1 MVHIALL
8 GLFPDGVEL
17 LVGAEGIESA
27 DGEHLRLTA
36 GEQARAVDAGQ
47 HADLGGER
55 TDLVLLTAVD
65 AVALEQPRLDDLLLE
80 LIGELVEVLIH
91 VGILL
96 EVLLVPVLDHLVPAG
111 LADVLVVGIHGGL
124 GLVHEVGNDLV
135 EELLI
140 EVRVGIVELGLADL
154 GDHAVDELDLL
165 LIFVVRQLDGTVHRV
180 VIDLVR
186 AGLDHNDLLAGRDDR
201 DVEIADLALLRVGV
215 EHELA
220 VHKADLERADRA
232 VPGDIGDGERGG
244 GADQSRDLGRAV
256 MVDAHDRRH
265 DGDVVAEVGGEERA
279 DGAVDD
285 AAGQDALLAG
295 AALAAVEAAGDAA
308 DGVHLLLKVDGEG
321 EEVDAVA
328 GTGGRGG
335 ADQHAGVAVA
345 DHDGGVGELGELA
358 DLEGQ
363 RTAGELHFI
372 LVVAGKLTVGD
383 DGGHDHTPFQI
394 FVGSL
399 VRPFST

>member
-1 MVHIALL
+1 M
-8 GLFPDGVEL
+8 
-17 LVGAEGIESA
+17 
-27 DGEHLRLTA
+27 
-36 GEQARAVDAGQ
+36 
-47 HADLGGER
+47 
-55 TDLVLLTAVD
+55 
-65 AVALEQPRLDDLLLE
+65 
-80 LIGELVEVLIH
+80 
-91 VGILL
+91 
-96 EVLLVPVLDHLVPAG
+96 
-111 LADVLVVGIHGGL
+111 
-124 GLVHEVGNDLV
+124 
-135 EELLI
+135 
-140 EVRVGIVELGLADL
+140 RVVELGLADL

-165 LIFVVRQLDGTVHRV
+165 LVLVVGKLDGLIHGV
-180 VIDLVR
+180 VVDFVR
-186 AGLDHNDLLAGRDDR
+186 AGLDHNDLLAGGNDG
-201 DVEIADLALLRVGV
+201 DVKVGDLALLARGV
-215 EHELA
+215 EDKLA

-232 VPGDIGDGERGG
+232 IPGDIGDGERGG

-256 MVDAHDRRH
+256 VIDAHDRRH

-285 AAGQDALLAG
+285 AAGQDALFAG
-295 AALAAVEAAGDAA
+295 TALAAVERTGDAA
-308 DGVHLLLKVDGEG
+308 DGVKLLLKVNGEG

-328 GTGGRGG
+328 GTGGSGG
-335 ADQHAGVAVA
+335 ADEHAGVAVA

-363 RTAGELHFI
+363 RTTGELHFI